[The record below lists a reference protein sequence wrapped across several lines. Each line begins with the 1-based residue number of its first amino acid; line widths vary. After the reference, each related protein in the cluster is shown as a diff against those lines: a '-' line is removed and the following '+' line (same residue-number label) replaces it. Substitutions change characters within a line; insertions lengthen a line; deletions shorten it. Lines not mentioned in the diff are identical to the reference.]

1 MMHRINKKMMHRIN
15 KKIAW
20 IQAVLILALSA
31 ASCSETEPTQTVP
44 VLDSETELS
53 PQEETFTEYLEKKLK
68 FKVNTEK
75 SRAVSVYS
83 IRNFDFL
90 AL

>member
-1 MMHRINKKMMHRIN
+1 MMHRIN

-31 ASCSETEPTQTVP
+31 ASCSETEPTQNVP

-53 PQEETFTEYLEKKLK
+53 PQEETFDERLSHNIEVRDLRGDDFPYLRPQRYWRRL
-68 FKVNTEK
+68 VA
-75 SRAVSVYS
+75 SRYGG
-83 IRNFDFL
+83 
-90 AL
+90 

>member
-1 MMHRINKKMMHRIN
+1 MMHRIN

-53 PQEETFTEYLEKKLK
+53 PQEETFDERLSHNIEVRDLRGDDFPYLRPQRYWRRL
-68 FKVNTEK
+68 VA
-75 SRAVSVYS
+75 SRYGG
-83 IRNFDFL
+83 
-90 AL
+90 